1 MNASGTY
8 EDIFGHKFQGH
19 ILAVAARCPGFI
31 LRYRT
36 AIDHEYF
43 VDDSHRKIAE
53 VLLAHVDEHRSLP
66 THPTLEEEVKQ
77 ATSGDD
83 REVAVASLG
92 DLYRDDVSDAHAV
105 MQQVIKFG
113 RHQALV
119 NATLTIA
126 EEIDKGQHQ
135 DLDGYGDLRKPIDNA
150 LLVGEDLLN
159 VGIRF
164 KGNEDRYAYYTQT
177 EADGERIPTG
187 IPHLDFAMDGGLGR
201 GELGVILAPPKKGKT
216 TTLINFG
223 FGALAAAFGYN
234 VVHYSMEIAK
244 EKVIARYDD
253 RLMGK
258 RVILKR
264 DDPTTYVDL
273 LRQRV
278 EDTIVGNLYVQH
290 YHTRTA
296 TVGTIRSHLSLLA
309 AEDFQPDLIIVDYG
323 DIMKPQRRLGEMRH
337 EQAGIYEDLRQ
348 LGGEFDAAVWTAS
361 QTSKGALEKD
371 VVTIADF
378 AEAFEKAAIADAVW
392 AFCQTDAER
401 IEQKARLFAAA
412 LRSAEDGRTV
422 EVDIRRD
429 HCRIRSTGL
438 FDPAFTPIHLPG
450 EIDAAGNEVEQQQ
463 EERAPQVGRR
473 RQATKDAIK
482 EDAGISGK
490 ARRRPPAKKKV
501 QIGKRPE
508 PESEGKTRRRRRPNR
523 RVDDEG

>member
-1 MNASGTY
+1 MNDSSTY
-8 EDIFGHKFQGH
+8 EAAFGPKFQAH

-36 AIDHEYF
+36 AMSHEFF
-43 VDDSHRKIAE
+43 VDDSHRVIADQ
-53 VLLAHVDEHRSLP
+53 LLRHVDEYHALP
-66 THPTLEEEVKQ
+66 THATMEEVVKQ
-77 ATSGDD
+77 ATKGDD
-83 REVAVASLG
+83 QDVALAALG

-105 MQQVIKFG
+105 MQQVIRFG

-119 NATLTIA
+119 NATLTVA
-126 EEIDKGQHQ
+126 EEIDRGQHKSI
-135 DLDGYGDLRKPIDNA
+135 DEYGDLRKPIDAA

-159 VGIRF
+159 VGIRYRN
-164 KGNEDRYAYYTQT
+164 NEDRYAYYTQE

-223 FGALAAAFGYN
+223 FGALAASFGYN
-234 VVHYSMEIAK
+234 VVHYSMEISK
-244 EKVIARYDD
+244 EKVISRYDD

-264 DDPTTYVDL
+264 RDPVTYVDL

-278 EDTIVGNLYVQH
+278 EETIVGNLYVQH

-309 AEDFQPDLIIVDYG
+309 AEGFHPDLIIVDYG

-348 LGGEFDAAVWTAS
+348 LGGEFNAGVWTAS

-412 LRSAEDGRTV
+412 LRSTEDGRTV

-450 EIDAAGNEVEQQQ
+450 EIDARGNVTERDGEVE
-463 EERAPQVGRR
+463 PQIGRR
-473 RQATKDAIK
+473 RQATKEAIK

-490 ARRRPPAKKKV
+490 ARRRRPPGQRKV
-501 QIGKRPE
+501 QVGKRPE
-508 PESEGKTRRRRRPNR
+508 PEAKTKRRRRPNK